1 MCVYA
6 LNCKVY
12 CFHTYIHSVEV
23 VFDDQCDV
31 IWTLPEGV
39 ETIPLFQTT
48 SFNIDGECL
57 DLIGGVQGR
66 TFHFQVRER
75 ERERDGCHKK
85 SLYGNVLCRLSAV
98 IL

>member
-1 MCVYA
+1 MCVH
-6 LNCKVY
+6 VY
-12 CFHTYIHSVEV
+12 TDLYVHVHVCVVIHSVEV

-66 TFHFQVRER
+66 TFHFQV
-75 ERERDGCHKK
+75 
-85 SLYGNVLCRLSAV
+85 
-98 IL
+98 

>member
-1 MCVYA
+1 MCV
-6 LNCKVY
+6 CIVI
-12 CFHTYIHSVEV
+12 CSVEV

-31 IWTLPEGV
+31 TWTLPEGV

-66 TFHFQVRER
+66 TFHFQVREG
-75 ERERDGCHKK
+75 ERTYIRTYIVPVSSVVCLVPLG
-85 SLYGNVLCRLSAV
+85 
-98 IL
+98 

>member
-1 MCVYA
+1 MC
-6 LNCKVY
+6 
-12 CFHTYIHSVEV
+12 SVEV

-31 IWTLPEGV
+31 MWTLPEGV

-57 DLIGGVQGR
+57 DLIGGIQGR

-75 ERERDGCHKK
+75 ERKRNRERERLRE
-85 SLYGNVLCRLSAV
+85 SLLC
-98 IL
+98 I